1 METVYPKNLLFEYY
15 NRISKPQDSD
25 ILGDWEVWVYGSDRE
40 AFPPHCHVRLKD
52 DSFEFEVSLLNWEVI
67 NIKNS
72 KLANNWDSID
82 RRVKEAFFTWLNR
95 IAKKQGGLINKIVLY
110 NYWNDANV
118 QNPLEK
124 WVDKREDI
132 DKDLLQYLNNDI
144 DAVWLHRTVIGVLS
158 SIYYGDR
165 DERERLHKMQPQ
177 ELLSALGIEVD
188 ISGQEDAIEAVK
200 SAEKKC
206 LHLDDAK
213 IRYEIFKKNGNNS
226 YQSNRWALQWQIN
239 NC

>member
-95 IAKKQGGLINKIVLY
+95 PSKQKRDIINKWFLY
-110 NYWNDANV
+110 NSWDEANAE
-118 QNPLEK
+118 NPLMK
-124 WVDKREDI
+124 WVDKKESI
-132 DKDLLQYLNNDI
+132 DKDLIEFLHGEEAISTDDLVQSLFDAIQPIYLNDFQ
-144 DAVWLHRTVIGVLS
+144 
-158 SIYYGDR
+158 
-165 DERERLHKMQPQ
+165 ECERLHNIVQYDPIQFAKEIKLPFNFT
-177 ELLSALGIEVD
+177 EFNVNNKIVGIIQAHE
-188 ISGQEDAIEAVK
+188 
-200 SAEKKC
+200 
-206 LHLDDAK
+206 
-213 IRYEIFKKNGNNS
+213 RMYYEIAKAKHEK
-226 YQSNRWALQWQIN
+226 
-239 NC
+239 